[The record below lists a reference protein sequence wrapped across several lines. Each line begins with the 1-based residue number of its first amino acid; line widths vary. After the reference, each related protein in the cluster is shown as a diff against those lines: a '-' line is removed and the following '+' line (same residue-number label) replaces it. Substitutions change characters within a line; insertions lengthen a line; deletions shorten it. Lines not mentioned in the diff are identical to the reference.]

1 MRHKWENADGLPHE
15 NNDGKSRC
23 EKCGLIRLRLSYL
36 RREENVV
43 YYHPTL
49 PKLTTYKAPKCKSL

>member
-1 MRHKWENADGLPHE
+1 MRHKWTNAHGLEYNPNE
-15 NNDGKSRC
+15 DKSVC

-36 RREENVV
+36 KSQESVA

-49 PKLTTYKAPKCKSL
+49 PTLTTYKAPKCKAL